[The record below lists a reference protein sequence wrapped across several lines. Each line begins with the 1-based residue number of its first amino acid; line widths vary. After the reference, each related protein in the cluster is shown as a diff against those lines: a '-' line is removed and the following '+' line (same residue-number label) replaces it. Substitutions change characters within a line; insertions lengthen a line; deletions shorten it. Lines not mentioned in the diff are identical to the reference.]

1 MPGCEKQIYSI
12 QITHPIQEFIS
23 NKFILAI
30 MTKKVTGN
38 YNARYHKL
46 TRTDDGFVDLQYQKQ
61 KSKMPW
67 GGIIL
72 AVFLFIAGSLLIT
85 FASLLFTGHLDGQH
99 TEGAWPLLIL
109 GILMFIPGV
118 YHVRIA
124 YLAYRGYPG
133 YVFDDIPDFE

>member
-1 MPGCEKQIYSI
+1 
-12 QITHPIQEFIS
+12 
-23 NKFILAI
+23 

-72 AVFLFIAGSLLIT
+72 AIFLFIAGSLLIT
-85 FASLLFTGHLDGQH
+85 FASLLFAGHFDGQH